1 MRWNDWKLG
10 ARLSFAFGLLLVMA
24 MLITVLGMTRIQALR
39 QANQTL
45 STVEMERQALVQEW
59 FNDLQMN
66 WLRTE
71 ASFKADN
78 PAYLDKT
85 RRDMAS
91 VVQAQTQRIER
102 TQSLMLPGP
111 EQQSFALALEARE
124 AYRITRSEL
133 QKQQDAG
140 QNVADQVDQRL
151 LPLFK
156 AYEQRLTQ
164 LKQTV
169 TERVNTETQD
179 NLALAER
186 SLFWLGGSA
195 LLAVLAGLWLAWR
208 ITRSVTLPVGQ
219 AVQMAQA
226 IAQGNL
232 AQVID
237 GSAKDESG
245 LLLRTLADM
254 QAHLAGIVREV
265 RHNADG
271 VANTSA
277 EIAQGNND
285 LSSRTEQQASAL
297 QETAASMEQLGSTV
311 KQNAETARHAN
322 QRAQTA
328 SQVAERGGVVVHEVV
343 QTMKGINESSQKIAD
358 IIAVIDS
365 IAFQTNILALNA
377 AVEAARA
384 GEQGRGFAVV
394 AGEVRSLAGRSAEAA
409 REIKSLIN
417 ASVERVEQGSALV
430 DRAGQTMDEV
440 VTAIRELARLMGEIS
455 SASTEQSAG
464 LSQVGEAVA
473 QMDHA
478 TQQNA
483 ALVEESAAAAISLR
497 TQAERLVQSVAVF
510 KLAQVSQNNPSP
522 AVDVNTPR
530 ATRSPL
536 PPSKP
541 YHGPE
546 RRTRIRP
553 DQRPDTGAATASPAA
568 DADWAAF

>member
-10 ARLSFAFGLLLVMA
+10 ARLTFAFGLLLMMA
-24 MLITVLGMTRIQALR
+24 LLITVLGMTRIQALR
-39 QANQTL
+39 QANQAL

-91 VVQAQTQRIER
+91 VVNAQSQRIER
-102 TQSLMLPGP
+102 TRSLMLPGP
-111 EQQSFALALEARE
+111 EQASFAHALQARE
-124 AYRITRSEL
+124 AYRVTRAEL
-133 QKQQDAG
+133 QKQQDGG

-151 LPLFK
+151 QPLFK

-164 LKQTV
+164 LKQAV
-169 TERVNTETQD
+169 TQRVEAETQ
-179 NLALAER
+179 NSLALAER
-186 SLFWLGGSA
+186 SLYWLGGSA
-195 LLAVLAGLWLAWR
+195 LAAVLVGLWLPWR
-208 ITRSVTLPVGQ
+208 ITRSVTLPVGR
-219 AVQMAQA
+219 AVQVAQA
-226 IAQGNL
+226 IAKGDL
-232 AQVID
+232 AQAIES
-237 GSAKDESG
+237 SAKDESG
-245 LLLRTLADM
+245 LLLRSLADM

-297 QETAASMEQLGSTV
+297 QQTAASMEQLGSTV
-311 KQNAETARHAN
+311 KQNAETARNAN
-322 QRAQTA
+322 ERARTA

-343 QTMKGINESSQKIAD
+343 QTMKGINESSQKISD

-394 AGEVRSLAGRSAEAA
+394 AGEVRSLASRSAEAA
-409 REIKSLIN
+409 REIKSLIS

-430 DRAGQTMDEV
+430 DRAGHTMDEV
-440 VTAIRELARLMGEIS
+440 VAAIRELARLMGEIS

-464 LSQVGEAVA
+464 LGQVGEAVA

-510 KLAQVSQNNPSP
+510 KLAQGPQGGSRP
-522 AVDVNTPR
+522 AVSVTTPR

-536 PPSKP
+536 PPNMP
-541 YHGPE
+541 YQGPE
-546 RRTRIRP
+546 RRATTRP
-553 DQRPDTGAATASPAA
+553 DPRPDPGTAAAPPTGDAGWAS
-568 DADWAAF
+568 F

>member
-10 ARLSFAFGLLLVMA
+10 ARLTFAFGLLLLMA
-24 MLITVLGMTRIQALR
+24 LSITALGMSRIQVLR
-39 QANQTL
+39 QANQAL
-45 STVEMERQALVQEW
+45 ATVEMERQALVQEW

-78 PAYLDKT
+78 AAYLEKT
-85 RRDMAS
+85 RREMAS
-91 VVQAQTQRIER
+91 VVNAQSQRIER
-102 TQSLMLPGP
+102 TRTLMLPGP
-111 EQQSFALALEARE
+111 EQQSFAQALEARE
-124 AYRITRSEL
+124 AYRVTRSDL

-140 QNVADQVDQRL
+140 QNVAEQVDQRL
-151 LPLFK
+151 QPLFK

-164 LKQTV
+164 LKQAV
-169 TERVNTETQD
+169 TQRVNAETQD

-186 SLFWLGGSA
+186 SLYWLGGAA
-195 LLAVLAGLWLAWR
+195 LAAVLVGIWLTWR
-208 ITRSVTLPVGQ
+208 ITRSVTQPVGQ
-219 AVQMAQA
+219 AVKVAQA
-226 IAQGNL
+226 IAKGDL
-232 AQVID
+232 AQTIE
-237 GSAKDESG
+237 STAKDESG
-245 LLLRTLADM
+245 ILLRSLADM

-271 VANTSA
+271 VSNTSA

-285 LSSRTEQQASAL
+285 LSSRTELQASAL
-297 QETAASMEQLGSTV
+297 QQTAASMEQLGSTV
-311 KQNAETARHAN
+311 KQNAETARNAN
-322 QRAQTA
+322 ERARAA
-328 SQVAERGGVVVHEVV
+328 SLVAERGGVVVHEVV
-343 QTMKGINESSQKIAD
+343 QTMKGINESSQRISE

-394 AGEVRSLAGRSAEAA
+394 AGEVRSLASRSAEAA
-409 REIKSLIN
+409 REIKTLIS
-417 ASVERVEQGSALV
+417 ASVERVEQGSTLV
-430 DRAGQTMDEV
+430 DRAGHTMDEV
-440 VTAIRELARLMGEIS
+440 VAAIRDLARLMGEIS

-464 LSQVGEAVA
+464 LGQVGEAVA

-497 TQAERLVQSVAVF
+497 NQAERLVQSVAVF
-510 KLAQVSQNNPSP
+510 KLAHGSQS
-522 AVDVNTPR
+522 ASGLTVEVTTPR

-536 PPSKP
+536 PPNKP
-541 YHGPE
+541 YPGPE
-546 RRTRIRP
+546 RRASARP
-553 DQRPDTGAATASPAA
+553 GPAA
-568 DADWAAF
+568 ASSSASGEADWASF